1 MTDINDVVTQSSSGD
16 ISISVELQPSSST
29 MGISGI
35 NEWRHRLQVK
45 VTSPALKGAAN
56 QDLINLMSDF
66 FGLPNSSVKL
76 DSGAKDRRKRILL
89 SDISLKLVIEKL
101 EQYLANQYGSGEGE

>member
-1 MTDINDVVTQSSSGD
+1 MIIMMDINDVVALASSGEV
-16 ISISVELQPSSST
+16 SIVIELQPSSSST
-29 MGISGI
+29 EISGF
-35 NEWRHRLQVK
+35 NEWRKRLQVK

-76 DSGAKDRRKRILL
+76 DSGAKNRRKRILL
-89 SDISLKLVIEKL
+89 SDIPLELVREKL
-101 EQYLANQYGSGEGE
+101 DQYLEN

>member
-1 MTDINDVVTQSSSGD
+1 MTVMIDINDVVTLASTGAV
-16 ISISVELQPSSST
+16 SIVIELQPSSSST
-29 MGISGI
+29 EISGI
-35 NEWRHRLQVK
+35 NEWRKRLQVK

-56 QDLINLMSDF
+56 QELINLMSDF

-89 SDISLKLVIEKL
+89 SDISLELVREKL
-101 EQYLANQYGSGEGE
+101 DQYLEN

>member
-1 MTDINDVVTQSSSGD
+1 MIIMMHINDVVTLASSGEV
-16 ISISVELQPSSST
+16 SIVIELQPSSSST
-29 MGISGI
+29 EISGF
-35 NEWRHRLQVK
+35 NEWRKRLQVK

-66 FGLPNSSVKL
+66 FALSNSSVKL

-89 SDISLKLVIEKL
+89 SDISLELVREKL
-101 EQYLANQYGSGEGE
+101 DQYLEN

>member
-1 MTDINDVVTQSSSGD
+1 MSGINDIVTTSSSGD
-16 ISISVELQPSSST
+16 VSISVELQPSSST
-29 MGISGI
+29 TEISGI
-35 NEWRHRLQVK
+35 NEWRQRLQVK

-66 FGLPNSSVKL
+66 FNLATSSVKL

-89 SDISLKLVIEKL
+89 SDISLEVVIERL
-101 EQYLANQYGSGEGE
+101 EQYLEN

>member
-1 MTDINDVVTQSSSGD
+1 MIIMIDISDVVTAASSGEV
-16 ISISVELQPSSST
+16 SIVIELHPSSST
-29 MGISGI
+29 SEISGI
-35 NEWRHRLQVK
+35 NEWRKRLQVK

-76 DSGAKDRRKRILL
+76 DSGVKDRRKRILL
-89 SDISLKLVIEKL
+89 SGISLELVRERL
-101 EQYLANQYGSGEGE
+101 EQYLEI

>member
-1 MTDINDVVTQSSSGD
+1 MIIMMDINDVVTLASSGEV
-16 ISISVELQPSSST
+16 SIVIELQPSSSST
-29 MGISGI
+29 EISGI
-35 NEWRHRLQVK
+35 NEWRKRLQVK

-66 FGLPNSSVKL
+66 FGLPNSSVKI

-89 SDISLKLVIEKL
+89 SDISLELVREKL
-101 EQYLANQYGSGEGE
+101 DQYLGN

>member
-1 MTDINDVVTQSSSGD
+1 MIDINDVVTLASTGAV
-16 ISISVELQPSSST
+16 SIVIELQPSSSST
-29 MGISGI
+29 EISGI
-35 NEWRHRLQVK
+35 NEWRKRLQVK

-66 FGLPNSSVKL
+66 FGLPNSSVKI

-89 SDISLKLVIEKL
+89 SDISLELVREKL
-101 EQYLANQYGSGEGE
+101 DQYLEN

>member
-1 MTDINDVVTQSSSGD
+1 MMDINDVVTLASSGEV
-16 ISISVELQPSSST
+16 SIVIELQPSSSST
-29 MGISGI
+29 EISGI
-35 NEWRHRLQVK
+35 NEWRKRLQVK

-66 FGLPNSSVKL
+66 FGLPNSSVKI

-89 SDISLKLVIEKL
+89 SDISLELVREKL
-101 EQYLANQYGSGEGE
+101 DQYLGN

>member
-1 MTDINDVVTQSSSGD
+1 VIIMMDINDVVTLASSGEV
-16 ISISVELQPSSST
+16 SIVIELQPSSSST
-29 MGISGI
+29 EISGI
-35 NEWRHRLQVK
+35 NEWRKRLQVK

-66 FGLPNSSVKL
+66 FGLPNSSVKI

-89 SDISLKLVIEKL
+89 SDISLELVREKL
-101 EQYLANQYGSGEGE
+101 DQYLEN

>member
-1 MTDINDVVTQSSSGD
+1 MIDLNEVVTLASTGEV
-16 ISISVELQPSSST
+16 SIVIELQPSSSST
-29 MGISGI
+29 EISGI
-35 NEWRHRLQVK
+35 NEWRKRLQVK
-45 VTSPALKGAAN
+45 VTSPPLKGAAN

-89 SDISLKLVIEKL
+89 SDISLELVREKL
-101 EQYLANQYGSGEGE
+101 DQYLEN

>member
-1 MTDINDVVTQSSSGD
+1 MIIMMDINDVVTLASSGEV
-16 ISISVELQPSSST
+16 SVVIELQPSSSST
-29 MGISGI
+29 EISGF
-35 NEWRHRLQVK
+35 NEWRKRLQVK

-89 SDISLKLVIEKL
+89 SDISLELVREKL
-101 EQYLANQYGSGEGE
+101 DQYLEN

>member
-1 MTDINDVVTQSSSGD
+1 MMDINDVVTLASSGEV
-16 ISISVELQPSSST
+16 SIFIELQPSSSST
-29 MGISGI
+29 EISGI
-35 NEWRHRLQVK
+35 NEWRKRLQVK

-66 FGLPNSSVKL
+66 FGLPNSSVKI

-89 SDISLKLVIEKL
+89 SDISLELVREKL
-101 EQYLANQYGSGEGE
+101 DQYLEN

>member
-1 MTDINDVVTQSSSGD
+1 MIIMMDINDVVTLASSGEV
-16 ISISVELQPSSST
+16 SIVIELQPSSSST
-29 MGISGI
+29 GISGI
-35 NEWRHRLQVK
+35 NEWRKRLQVK

-66 FGLPNSSVKL
+66 FGLPNSSVKI

-89 SDISLKLVIEKL
+89 SDISLELVREKL
-101 EQYLANQYGSGEGE
+101 DQYLGN

>member
-1 MTDINDVVTQSSSGD
+1 MMDINDVVTLASSGEV
-16 ISISVELQPSSST
+16 SIVIELQPSSSST
-29 MGISGI
+29 EISGI
-35 NEWRHRLQVK
+35 NEWRKRLQVK

-56 QDLINLMSDF
+56 QELINLMSDF

-89 SDISLKLVIEKL
+89 SDISLELVREKL
-101 EQYLANQYGSGEGE
+101 DQYLEN